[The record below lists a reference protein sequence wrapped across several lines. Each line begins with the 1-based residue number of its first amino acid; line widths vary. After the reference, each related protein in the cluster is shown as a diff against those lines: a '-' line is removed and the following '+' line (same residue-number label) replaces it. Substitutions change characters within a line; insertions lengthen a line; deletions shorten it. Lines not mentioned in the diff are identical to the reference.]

1 VPLPRTAA
9 AAATAV
15 ALTAASLVAA
25 APAAVASSSEPA
37 APGAPAALTDE
48 LLVVGHRGASAYRPE
63 HTLAAYELAARMG
76 ADMIEPDLVMTAD
89 GVLVDRHEPE
99 ISGTTDVADHPELAD
114 RRTTKTID
122 GTTYTGWFTEDLTLA
137 ELKTL
142 RAVERVPELRQRNTP
157 YDGAYE
163 VPTFDEVL
171 QLRERLSAELGREVG
186 VIPEIKHGTYF
197 DSLGLSMEEAVVA
210 ALREHGLD
218 GAGAPAAVQSFETAN
233 LRELDGEVD
242 VPLVQLTSPAG
253 APADLVAAGDPRTW
267 ADVVSPAGLADVA
280 GYADVLGP
288 DKSQVIPL
296 AADGTLGEPTSLVT
310 DAHAAGLLVVPYT
323 FRPEN
328 EHLPAELDLGDDPA
342 AHGLAD
348 AELLAF
354 WRAGVDGV
362 FTDAPDTGVESR
374 AAFLAE
380 RS

>member
-1 VPLPRTAA
+1 MPLPRTAA

-25 APAAVASSSEPA
+25 APAVLA
-37 APGAPAALTDE
+37 APSAPAALTDE
-48 LLVVGHRGASAYRPE
+48 LVVVGHRGASAYRPE

-76 ADMIEPDLVMTAD
+76 ADMIEPDLVTTSD
-89 GVLVDRHEPE
+89 GVLVVRHEPE

-122 GTTYTGWFTEDLTLA
+122 GVTHTGWFTEDLTLA

-157 YDGAYE
+157 YDGTYE
-163 VPTFDEVL
+163 VPTFEEVL
-171 QLRERLSAELGREVG
+171 QLRERLSGELGREVG
-186 VIPEIKHGTYF
+186 VVPEIKHGTYF
-197 DSLGLSMEEAVVA
+197 DSLGLSMEEALVA
-210 ALREHGLD
+210 ALREHDLD

-233 LRELDGEVD
+233 LRELDGEID
-242 VPLVQLTSPAG
+242 VPLVQLTSPTG

-280 GYADVLGP
+280 EYADVLGP

-328 EHLPAELDLGDDPA
+328 DYLPAELDLGTDPA

-374 AAFLAE
+374 ATFLAE

>member
-1 VPLPRTAA
+1 VPVPRTAA

-25 APAAVASSSEPA
+25 GPAALAAPAAPD
-37 APGAPAALTDE
+37 APVALTDE

-122 GTTYTGWFTEDLTLA
+122 GVTHTGWFTEDLTLA

-163 VPTFDEVL
+163 VPTFEEVL

-218 GAGAPAAVQSFETAN
+218 GADAPAAVQSFETAN

-242 VPLVQLTSPAG
+242 VPLVQLTSPTG
-253 APADLVAAGDPRTW
+253 SPADLVAAGDPRTW

-280 GYADVLGP
+280 EYADVLGP

-328 EHLPAELDLGDDPA
+328 DYLPAELDLGTDPA

-374 AAFLAE
+374 ATFLAE